1 MNTDIINST
10 EFLNDAIRMLA
21 TISPEDA
28 IQAQV
33 ELKALQ
39 AELMRLRW
47 AETVRTIEAAEKVY
61 ESIPT

>member
-39 AELMRLRW
+39 AEIMRLRW